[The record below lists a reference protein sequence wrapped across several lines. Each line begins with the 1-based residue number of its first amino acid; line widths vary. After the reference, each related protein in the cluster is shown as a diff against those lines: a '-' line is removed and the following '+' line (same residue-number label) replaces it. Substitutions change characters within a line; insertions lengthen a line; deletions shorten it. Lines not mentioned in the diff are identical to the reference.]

1 MTRLNQLL
9 HAQRDPASP
18 RPAAT
23 VLLLRDI
30 ERDGAGAGG
39 IEVLMTRRSMTAS
52 FAPGAYVFP
61 GGGID
66 AADAQSHAQSNRRAT
81 QGDLHLT
88 QAIAAIRESFEELGV
103 LLARHADG
111 TAPTTADIAALDRKA
126 PFAVQCKERGLTLC
140 GAEVF
145 VLAHW
150 TTDRDLPRR
159 FDVPF
164 LVARMPEG
172 QTPVADE
179 SEQFEPVW
187 VRPADALARHAAG
200 HFFIIFPTIR
210 TLERLQ
216 AYATVDAVLA
226 ACAATDEPLWTSCPR
241 AGWLAGK
248 EARYMEHESPFGELE
263 LVSPDGQIV
272 HPLDWNTL
280 QPVPLL
286 KNVLRLTAP
295 NPGVMTG
302 PGTNS
307 YLVGDPNTG
316 YIAIDPG
323 PADAEHLERL
333 WRAAGGDIR
342 MIVCT
347 HSHPDHSP
355 GAKPLQALS
364 ANATHGVP
372 PILGL
377 PSAPTA
383 RAASE
388 FTPDRSLL
396 NNELLVLIPRGIEA
410 NLTGNLGPEP
420 ATHTLKVIYTPGH
433 AANHLCLVLLE
444 DGLLFSGDHILNGS
458 TTVVDPPDGEMTAY
472 LDSLDR
478 LSAAC
483 AEHHIRF
490 ILPAHGYV
498 LGSAAHAISH
508 LKAHRLKREAKI
520 LKVMQAQPEGS
531 MDDWVASAYDDVP
544 PRMWPVAKRSLL
556 AHVER
561 IQALGGMGA

>member
-1 MTRLNQLL
+1 MPRLNQLL
-9 HAQRDPASP
+9 HAQREPVAP

-23 VLLLRDI
+23 VLLLRD
-30 ERDGAGAGG
+30 GADG
-39 IEVLMTRRSMTAS
+39 IEVLMTRRAMTAS

-61 GGGID
+61 GGGVDPAD
-66 AADAQSHAQSNRRAT
+66 AAAHAQARRRTT
-81 QGDLHLT
+81 QSDPHLT
-88 QAIAAIRESFEELGV
+88 QAIAAIRESFEELGI

-111 TAPTTADIAALDRKA
+111 SAANSTDIAALDRKA
-126 PFAVQCKERGLTLC
+126 PFAAQCAAHGLTL
-140 GAEVF
+140 AADEVF

-150 TTDRDLPRR
+150 ITDRDLPRR

-179 SEQFEPVW
+179 AEQFEPLW
-187 VRPADALARHAAG
+187 VRPADALARHKAKD
-200 HFFIIFPTIR
+200 FFIIFPTIR

-216 AYATVDAVLA
+216 AYATVGAVLV
-226 ACAATDEPLWTSCPR
+226 ACATTEQPLWTSCPR
-241 AGWLAGK
+241 AGFVGGK
-248 EARYMEHESPFGELE
+248 EARYMEHEHPYGELE
-263 LVSPDGQIV
+263 LVSPDGQMV
-272 HPLDWNTL
+272 HHLDWNTL

-286 KNVLRLTAP
+286 KNVMRLTAP

-307 YLVGDPNTG
+307 YLVGDPHTG

-323 PADAEHLERL
+323 PADAEHIERL

-347 HSHPDHSP
+347 HSHADHSP
-355 GAKPLQALS
+355 GAKPLQALCM
-364 ANATHGVP
+364 NATHGVP

-377 PSAPTA
+377 PSQPTA
-383 RAASE
+383 RANSE
-388 FTPDRSLL
+388 FTPDRPLL
-396 NNELLVLIPRGIEA
+396 NKELLTLISS
-410 NLTGNLGPEP
+410 GPEGDL
-420 ATHTLKVIYTPGH
+420 THKLKVIHTPGH
-433 AANHLCLVLLE
+433 AANHLCLVLVE

-458 TTVVDPPDGEMTAY
+458 TTVIDPPDGEMTAY
-472 LDSLDR
+472 LDSLDA

-483 AEHHIRF
+483 VEHDIHF
-490 ILPAHGYV
+490 ILPAHGHV
-498 LGSAAHAISH
+498 LGEAASAISQ
-508 LKAHRLKREAKI
+508 LKAHRLKREAKV
-520 LKVMQAQPEGS
+520 LKVMQAQPDGS
-531 MDDWVASAYDDVP
+531 MDDWVAKAYDDVP

-561 IQALGGMGA
+561 IQALG